1 MAVVVLVA
9 IVGAVAAIGARRRRT
24 KHLRERF
31 GPEYDRALERHGGR
45 KQAETELTGRQ
56 ERRQGLDFGSSRPS
70 NASDSPSSGSLCR
83 AGS

>member
-1 MAVVVLVA
+1 MVVAVVVLLA

-45 KQAETELTGRQ
+45 EQAETELTGRE
-56 ERRQGLDFGSSRPS
+56 ERRQGLDIR
-70 NASDSPSSGSLCR
+70 
-83 AGS
+83 